1 MAKTAAGRGLGGDL
15 RHLGDTGQNQSQLKH
30 SIQIDNSHPLFQFK
44 LTRSE
49 KFSAIDFGLN
59 VVCIQLESIKLLPSG
74 LQPTC
79 MRVSGHSQ
87 LPVAGLK
94 ARPGS
99 QGIPFA
105 VTREQT
111 PGGPGGGRTCRAEG
125 WGGSSRLARV

>member
-1 MAKTAAGRGLGGDL
+1 
-15 RHLGDTGQNQSQLKH
+15 
-30 SIQIDNSHPLFQFK
+30 
-44 LTRSE
+44 
-49 KFSAIDFGLN
+49 
-59 VVCIQLESIKLLPSG
+59 
-74 LQPTC
+74 

-111 PGGPGGGRTCRAEG
+111 PGGPGEG
-125 WGGSSRLARV
+125 ELALQRVGVEAVD